1 MSMGQLLASGA
12 AAVFSPSMFLMVC
25 VAIVLGTVFG
35 ALPGVSATM
44 AVALAL
50 TFTYTMQPTPAIVA
64 DTPGRAPKMV
74 PSTMATMTI
83 RNMVPPPQTALR
95 PEINI

>member
-25 VAIVLGTVFG
+25 VAIVLVTVFG

-44 AVALAL
+44 AVALGL
-50 TFTYTMQPTPAIVA
+50 TFTYTMQPIPEWEAIYRKVKKEA
-64 DTPGRAPKMV
+64 IELGIPMDPY
-74 PSTMATMTI
+74 
-83 RNMVPPPQTALR
+83 
-95 PEINI
+95 